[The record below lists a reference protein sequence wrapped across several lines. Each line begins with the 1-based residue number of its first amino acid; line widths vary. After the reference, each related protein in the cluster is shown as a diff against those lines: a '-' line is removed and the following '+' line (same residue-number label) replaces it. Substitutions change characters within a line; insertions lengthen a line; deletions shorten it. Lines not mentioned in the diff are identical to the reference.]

1 MTEPIFY
8 AAVLGSPIAHSK
20 SPAIHQAAYQ
30 YLAAP
35 IRYERFELKQQ
46 QVNTFITTLSQR
58 YGSTKHLA
66 GFSVTM
72 PLKGCLVPYMQY
84 LSSRV
89 ARLGVL
95 NTVVFDSEGIAHGY
109 NTDVDGIRHALS
121 TANLTSSAV
130 GSMGILGAGGTASAA
145 IAAAAD
151 MGLSEV
157 VLYVRNPDRAKDNLT
172 VAKQYGLEAR
182 LRNLTEFPQ
191 NVQTHRAV
199 VSTLPAFAAD
209 WLVEQLPTRELPP
222 LLDVIYEPWPTA
234 LASAWQTAGAH
245 VASGLDMLLYQGV
258 EQVKLFTKK
267 VLEQHTHNDWAIVTD
282 QMATA
287 LGIARKV

>member
-1 MTEPIFY
+1 MNDQIYY
-8 AAVLGSPIAHSK
+8 AGVLGSPIAHSK
-20 SPAIHQAAYQ
+20 SPDIHQAAYQ

-35 IRYERFELKQQ
+35 IRYERFDLTQQ
-46 QVNTFITTLSQR
+46 QVDSFMASLPQR
-58 YGSTKHLA
+58 YGSTKYLA

-72 PLKGCLVPYMQY
+72 PLKAALVPYMAQ

-89 ARLGVL
+89 ERLGVL
-95 NTVVFDSEGIAHGY
+95 NTVVFDREGIAHGY
-109 NTDVDGIRHALS
+109 NTDVDGVRHALS
-121 TANLTSSAV
+121 TANLASTTV

-172 VAKQYGLEAR
+172 VAEHYGLEAQ
-182 LRNLTEFPQ
+182 LRKLTEFPQ
-191 NVQTHRAV
+191 KVQAHQAV

-209 WLVEQLPTRELPP
+209 WLVEQLPTQNLPP